1 MCVRACAPT
10 TKVHQKSNLCCLQST
25 EIQMRVLLRIVILIN
40 IFQLFPEESFRPL
53 AVNPCP
59 SSWGKSI
66 LLQSALSI
74 IGLFGINLHAHL
86 QAPDRLVISLPS
98 QSHAQRNCTFVL
110 ITSKIFVVFSK
121 CKIAT
126 GK

>member
-1 MCVRACAPT
+1 
-10 TKVHQKSNLCCLQST
+10 
-25 EIQMRVLLRIVILIN
+25 MRVLLRTVILIN
-40 IFQLFPEESFRPL
+40 TFQLFLGESFRPL

-74 IGLFGINLHAHL
+74 ISLFRINLHAHL

-98 QSHAQRNCTFVL
+98 QSRAQRNCVL
-110 ITSKIFVVFSK
+110 VTSKISVVFSK
-121 CKIAT
+121 CKFAT